1 LLAALP
7 TVLPALFAL
16 PPTVSPA
23 PSTVLRTA
31 STFELLLA
39 EPLLEA
45 AFRDCDLLLAD
56 LGFALALGFGFA
68 FAFGFEADFDFGLAF
83 EAFGFD
89 DELALLGAGSF
100 RDLGFALA
108 FVWAIVS
115 LLTAVPGLVVP

>member
-31 STFELLLA
+31 STFELLLE

-45 AFRDCDLLLAD
+45 AFRGCVLLLAD
-56 LGFALALGFGFA
+56 LDFALALGFA
-68 FAFGFEADFDFGLAF
+68 FAFGFEADFAFVVFVF

-89 DELALLGAGSF
+89 DEFALLGAGSF
-100 RDLGFALA
+100 RDLGFALT
-108 FVWAIVS
+108 FVWAIVP
-115 LLTAVPGLVVP
+115 LLTTVPGLVVP